1 MSRFNL
7 AWLIAV
13 PMAMLVAVSLSFT
26 APSKQNDKEY
36 KLVRTMVDV
45 LAEVDGNFVRPLD
58 DDQKQ
63 KLVEDMI
70 NGGLDKL
77 DPYSQYMNPDEFR
90 QFNAQTE
97 GNFGGVGI
105 NIGMDPRTGLPLVI
119 SPMVG
124 TPAHDAGILAG
135 DIIVKIEDKSTDG
148 MRMSEVIRMIQG
160 QEGTKITLSVVHE
173 GGKQAETFT
182 LTRAI
187 IEVKTILGLHR
198 KEENLKEFEWFAD
211 RAAGIAYIR
220 LIQFTEHTYEDLKK
234 TIERLEGEGIKSLVL
249 DMRENPGG
257 LLTSSVAVSDLFLKE
272 GRIVSTKDRNGSGK
286 SWDAKSQG
294 LFSESSEKLPM
305 VVLVNKNSASAAEI
319 VAAALQ
325 DNHRAVVIGDRSFGK
340 GSVQKVIRLGGD
352 PPTALKL
359 TTDTY
364 WRPSG
369 VNMHRYPD
377 AKDSDDWGVKPN
389 SGFEIVMKDDERLD
403 YLRSKR
409 NKEIIRKDKPK
420 EPEKP
425 FVDRALVKAIEHL
438 KAEMGKV

>member
-13 PMAMLVAVSLSFT
+13 PMAMLVAVGLSFT

-36 KLVRTMVDV
+36 KMVRTMVDV
-45 LAEVDGNFVRPLD
+45 LAEVDQHFVRPLD

-77 DPYSQYMNPDEFR
+77 DPYSQYMNPEEFR

-105 NIGMDPRTGLPLVI
+105 NLGMDPRTGLPLVI

-124 TPAHDAGILAG
+124 TPAHEAGILAG
-135 DIIVKIEDKSTDG
+135 DIIIKVEDRPTDG
-148 MRMSEVIRMIQG
+148 MRMSDVIRMIQG
-160 QEGTKITLSVVHE
+160 QEGTKITLTVVHE

-220 LIQFTEHTYEDLKK
+220 LIQFTEHTFDDLKK
-234 TIERLEGEGIKSLVL
+234 TIDRLQGEGMKSLIL

-257 LLTSSVAVSDLFLKE
+257 LLSSSVSVSDLFLKE
-272 GRIVSTKDRNGSGK
+272 GKIVGTKDRHGTGK
-286 SWDAKSQG
+286 TWEAKSEG
-294 LFSESSEKLPM
+294 LSSESSEKLPM

-389 SGFEIVMKDDERLD
+389 SGFEIVMKDEERLE
-403 YLRSKR
+403 YLRYKR
-409 NKEIIRKDKPK
+409 NKDIVRKSKPK

-438 KAEMGKV
+438 KAEPRE